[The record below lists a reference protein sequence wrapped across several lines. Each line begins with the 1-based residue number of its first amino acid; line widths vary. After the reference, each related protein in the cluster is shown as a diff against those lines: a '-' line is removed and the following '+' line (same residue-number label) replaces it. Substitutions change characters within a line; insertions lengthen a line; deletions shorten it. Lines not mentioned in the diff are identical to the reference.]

1 MKTKNIIFLIAIFLS
16 VKCFA
21 QNDTLIY
28 CNAYQY
34 ITNNKEIKDKV
45 IDCLRL
51 SKIKYRL
58 FNKPITY
65 DVAPINVPV
74 GIGFF
79 LNDSLLIDIALT
91 EKDIQDFYF
100 DISNISDKY
109 MICKDTNGILTLFIS
124 KPMYNIL
131 LCDIQY
137 TNIYSKYHWQTFTAT
152 MLSILLIY
160 NDDYQINS
168 CSMMKCIHTF

>member
-1 MKTKNIIFLIAIFLS
+1 MKAKKITFLIAIFIS

-21 QNDTLIY
+21 QSDTLIY

-34 ITNNKEIKDKV
+34 ISENKEIKDEV
-45 IDCLRL
+45 INCLLL
-51 SKIKYRL
+51 SKIKYSL

-65 DVAPINVPV
+65 DVAPKNVPV
-74 GIGFF
+74 GIQGFV
-79 LNDSLLIDIALT
+79 NDPSVNITLT

-100 DISNISDKY
+100 DISNIPDKY
-109 MICKDTNGILTLFIS
+109 LICRDTNGVLTLFFS
-124 KPMYNIL
+124 KPMHNIL

-137 TNIYSKYHWQTFTAT
+137 TYRYSKYHWQTLTAT
-152 MLSILLIY
+152 MLRLLLIY
-160 NDDYQINS
+160 NDDYQIIS